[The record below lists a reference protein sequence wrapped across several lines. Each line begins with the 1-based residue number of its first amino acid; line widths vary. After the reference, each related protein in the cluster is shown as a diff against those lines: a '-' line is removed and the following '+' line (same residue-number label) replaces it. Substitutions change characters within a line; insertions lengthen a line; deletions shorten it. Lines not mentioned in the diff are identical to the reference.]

1 VTDERVRL
9 FVALELPEDVR
20 EAIVEWRR
28 RAVGNV
34 RGLRLVAPESLHV
47 TLCFL
52 GWRFVSE
59 IDAIVAAC
67 AGVPSQPG
75 PRLLVA
81 DAIWLPP
88 RRPGV
93 LAVKLDDVDGALGG
107 VQRAFSDALESAG
120 FYTPEKRPFLPH
132 VTVGRVRRGAR
143 IRAVDLPAPRRIG
156 FDGASVALFRS
167 RPMTGGS
174 RYEALLEVALAAPA
188 TLAGDRLGERQ
199 QGEGVGEGFGDSPE
213 PAV

>member
-1 VTDERVRL
+1 VNDERVRL

-20 EAIVEWRR
+20 EAIVDWRR

-59 IDAIVAAC
+59 IDQIVAAC
-67 AGVPSQPG
+67 AGVPSKPR
-75 PRLLVA
+75 PRLFVA
-81 DAIWLPP
+81 GAIWLPP

-93 LAVKLDDVDGALGG
+93 LAVKLEDGQGTLGDI
-107 VQRAFSDALESAG
+107 QRAFSEALGTVG

-132 VTVGRVRRGAR
+132 VTIGRVARGAR
-143 IRAVDLPAPRRIG
+143 VRAVDLPAPRTVE
-156 FDGASVALFRS
+156 FDGATVALFRS
-167 RPMTGGS
+167 RPMAGGS
-174 RYEALLEVALAAPA
+174 KYEALMEVAL
-188 TLAGDRLGERQ
+188 G
-199 QGEGVGEGFGDSPE
+199 
-213 PAV
+213 